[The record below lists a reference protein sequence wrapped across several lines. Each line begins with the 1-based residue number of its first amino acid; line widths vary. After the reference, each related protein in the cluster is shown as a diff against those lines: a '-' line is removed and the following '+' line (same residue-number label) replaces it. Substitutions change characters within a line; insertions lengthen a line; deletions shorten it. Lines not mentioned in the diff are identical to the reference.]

1 MGLFIRK
8 SPASYSSLVLNIG
21 MLTEGYVSIKGTCS
35 KSTSNHLLEKES
47 MTCLEKKKKV
57 FKFYNKIFILL
68 FVQGTNTIQE
78 DFFSLSPCLFI

>member
-21 MLTEGYVSIKGTCS
+21 MLTEGYVSIKGTCN

-47 MTCLEKKKKV
+47 MTRLEKKKV

-78 DFFSLSPCLFI
+78 DFFSLSPCHFI